1 MHSTVAGL
9 AFAAAALLG
18 CAPAPST
25 TSTPGPTA
33 APQVAVETPV
43 SATTSQ
49 NTNRDL
55 ITRADLEGKASAN
68 LYDVVSSLRSHW
80 LRGPAAARGS
90 VSIIDK
96 GPPPVARR
104 GGDPDASPRT
114 GVGAG
119 GAPNTEVYVDG
130 RRFGALTSLR
140 NLTAES
146 AEKLCYFPLNRAQ
159 GRFGLSVQAPVVEVF
174 TRASSYAQ
182 TGC

>member
-1 MHSTVAGL
+1 MYSIVAGL
-9 AFAAAALLG
+9 SYVVTALIG

-25 TSTPGPTA
+25 TSTPTPAA
-33 APQVAVETPV
+33 APQVAAETPV
-43 SATTSQ
+43 AATTSQ
-49 NTNRDL
+49 PTNRDL

-90 VSIIDK
+90 MSIIDK
-96 GPPPVARR
+96 GPPPTPTR
-104 GGDPDASPRT
+104 GGDPDDKART

-119 GAPNTEVYVDG
+119 GGPNTEVYVDG

-159 GRFGLSVQAPVVEVF
+159 SRFGLSVQAPVIEVF
-174 TRASSYAQ
+174 TRASSYSQ
-182 TGC
+182 TAC